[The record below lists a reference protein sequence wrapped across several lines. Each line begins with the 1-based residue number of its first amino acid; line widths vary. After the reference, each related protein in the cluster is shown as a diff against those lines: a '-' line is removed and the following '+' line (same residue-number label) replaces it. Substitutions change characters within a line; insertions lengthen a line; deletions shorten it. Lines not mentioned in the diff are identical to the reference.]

1 MEKNNVLRQFQSPG
15 FVPCRAVT
23 AEQYYADK
31 GIDINSENFN
41 SADNGSGSTDD
52 SSDDGSDDD
61 SGSYDDSSY
70 DDGSYDDSYDESE
83 E

>member
-1 MEKNNVLRQFQSPG
+1 MVSFIIPAFNASKTIK
-15 FVPCRAVT
+15 RA
-23 AEQYYADK
+23 
-31 GIDINSENFN
+31 INSILNQNVQDLDFEIIIV
-41 SADNGSGSTDD
+41 
-52 SSDDGSDDD
+52 DDGSDDD